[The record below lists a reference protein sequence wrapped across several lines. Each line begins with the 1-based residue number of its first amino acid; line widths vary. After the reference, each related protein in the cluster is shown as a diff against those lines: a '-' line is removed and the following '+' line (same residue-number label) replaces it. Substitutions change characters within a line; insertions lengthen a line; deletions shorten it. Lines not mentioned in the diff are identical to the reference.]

1 MKITLPRKELKEA
14 VLGLARVVP
23 RKATLPVL
31 QCVRLSVDEAF
42 IRMTATDLDQ
52 TLTYRF
58 TEARAEGTG
67 VVLLNLEDLS
77 LLAKS
82 PSREPVVF
90 NVMSPTD
97 VEVVS
102 QVGEQP
108 VTHHISAESVD
119 EWPSAAPIVEVNP
132 VEPAFLPAFRR
143 AAACTSDDAS
153 RPVLGG
159 VFLEIG
165 KPGDTLVG
173 TDGRRLT
180 ALGGVKLPLGASC
193 IVPTSKFLTSGQL
206 VASDLRIGSSRVND
220 VGWFRLVTPQWD
232 YQARTI
238 EGTYPNWRQ
247 VVPPSNGQHQITL
260 HDEDAQVLLRA
271 LPTFPGR
278 EQRTPTITL
287 VAEDGK
293 LAVLGQG
300 SDDKQPSRMDLT
312 RSTSKGGNTSITLD
326 RRYFTDALESGFC
339 AFAFADN
346 QSPLR
351 AEDGRGGIHVLMP
364 MRSAYTPP
372 ASATPVPAPEP
383 VAKPV
388 THKEESM
395 KPEPVKSE
403 PTAVDRLLVA
413 YEVAKTKIRE
423 ANEALG
429 TIALSVKE
437 VLKEDRQRR
446 AEIDSVR
453 TGLARLQSIKV

>member
-14 VLGLARVVP
+14 LLGLARVVP

-42 IRMTATDLDQ
+42 IRMTGTDLDQ

-67 VVLLNLEDLS
+67 AVLLNLEDLQ

-90 NVMSPTD
+90 RVIAPTD

-132 VEPAFLPAFRR
+132 VDSAFLPAFRR

-180 ALGGVKLPLGASC
+180 ALGGVMLPLGASC
-193 IVPTSKFLTSGQL
+193 VVPTSKFLTSGQL
-206 VASDLRIGSSRVND
+206 VTSDLRIGSNRVND

-278 EQRTPTITL
+278 EQRTPSITL

-300 SDDKQPSRMDLT
+300 SDDKQPSRLDLT
-312 RSTSKGGNTSITLD
+312 RSASKGGNTGITLD
-326 RRYFTDALESGFC
+326 RRYFTDALESGFR
-339 AFAFADN
+339 AFAFANN
-346 QSPLR
+346 QSPLL
-351 AEDGRGGIHVLMP
+351 ADDGRGGIHVLMP
-364 MRSAYTPP
+364 MRTAYTP
-372 ASATPVPAPEP
+372 APAPEP
-383 VAKPV
+383 VAEPV
-388 THKEESM
+388 TTKEEAM
-395 KPEPVKSE
+395 KPESVKPE
-403 PTAVDRLLVA
+403 PTAMDRLLAA
-413 YEVAKTKIRE
+413 YEVAKTKVRE

-429 TIALSVKE
+429 AIALSVKD
-437 VLKEDRQRR
+437 VLKEDKQRR